1 MVEGMEQNDKQI
13 SEVAVTRIDPPGEAR
28 ITTALNNVGN
38 ALMLGAT
45 PIIGLNIWDHLRGN
59 MVDEAKK
66 ISREKWGVA
75 IAGASV
81 VIGAVLGVAEARR
94 LQEYRN
100 KMSDQL
106 AAQDEQIAQ
115 TKAELAV
122 TKAELKRWTD
132 KETVRKESKPAEPVM
147 GV

>member
-1 MVEGMEQNDKQI
+1 MVKGMEQNPEQTNTP
-13 SEVAVTRIDPPGEAR
+13 AVTRIDPPGEAR
-28 ITTALNNVGN
+28 ITTALNTVGN

-59 MVDEAKK
+59 VVNEAKK
-66 ISREKWGVA
+66 ISREKWGVS

-106 AAQDEQIAQ
+106 AAQDEQISK
-115 TKAELAV
+115 TKVELAA
-122 TKAELKRWTD
+122 TRAELKCWTD
-132 KETVRKESKPAEPVM
+132 KEVARKEAAPAEPAM